1 MKKSDLNSTI
11 KKLVFLISL
20 TIVLSASVSSCSWFS
35 SDEEEDKKSA
45 EEILSKPADVMYKEA
60 MDLRNSGKLTKAVE
74 MFQEI
79 ERLYPFSAY
88 ANKAKVSAAYS
99 QYQDEEY
106 DKAIDIIDEFVS
118 LNPGNDEVSF
128 MYYLKAICYYDRIQD
143 VKRDQEITIKAQ
155 AAFNE
160 LINRFADSKY
170 ARDSKLKLD
179 LINDHLAAKEMEV
192 GRFYLKQKNY
202 IAAIN
207 RFKEVVKKYD
217 NTQQIEEALYR
228 LTETNY
234 LLGFEDEALKYATVL
249 GYNYPSSPWYKSAYA
264 LTGNGK
270 SAEDNKTFVGKM
282 LDSVGLGSEEDYAKP
297 LALESSPNII
307 DTGGWITDDSAI
319 SNEAAPA
326 TSEDVVPEKV
336 SEEKIEADK
345 PASMQ

>member
-1 MKKSDLNSTI
+1 MKNFLLSLVLIFALST
-11 KKLVFLISL
+11 
-20 TIVLSASVSSCSWFS
+20 SVSSCSWFS
-35 SDEEEDKKSA
+35 SDEEEDRENA
-45 EEILSKPADVMYKEA
+45 EEILSKPADIMYKDA
-60 MDLRNSGKLTKAVE
+60 TNLRNAGKLDAAVE

-79 ERLYPFSAY
+79 ERLYPFSSY
-88 ANKAKVSAAYS
+88 ANKAKVSAAYT
-99 QYQDEEY
+99 QYQNEEF
-106 DKAIDIIDEFVS
+106 DKAIDIIDEFIA

-160 LINRFADSKY
+160 LINRFPESKY

-207 RFKEVVKKYD
+207 RFKEVLKNFD

-249 GYNYPSSPWYKSAYA
+249 GYNYPSSAWYKRAYA
-264 LTGNGK
+264 LTGNDKGLK
-270 SAEDNKTFVGKM
+270 DNKTFVGKM
-282 LDSVGLGSEEDYAKP
+282 LDSFGLGSEENYSQPA
-297 LALESSPNII
+297 ALNSSPNII

-319 SNEAAPA
+319 KE
-326 TSEDVVPEKV
+326 
-336 SEEKIEADK
+336 
-345 PASMQ
+345 